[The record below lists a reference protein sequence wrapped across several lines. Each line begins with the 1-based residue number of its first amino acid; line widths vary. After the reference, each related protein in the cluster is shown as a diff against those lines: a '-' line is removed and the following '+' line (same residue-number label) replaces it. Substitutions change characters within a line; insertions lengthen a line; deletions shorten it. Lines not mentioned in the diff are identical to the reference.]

1 MSMKKVFFSFL
12 FIKVMSGRI
21 KGIVLCVIII
31 IIIIIIV
38 VKLGFRLTHLY
49 PVNTA
54 ECVERTG

>member
-1 MSMKKVFFSFL
+1 
-12 FIKVMSGRI
+12 MSGRI

-54 ECVERTG
+54 ECVERTGWA